1 MRTTYEMFSS
11 HGDAAVDGIVCQAI
25 DAFDDRGDAWDWAA
39 NELEL
44 LSQTSTYSEAD
55 DTAVREA
62 VYEALVAAFP
72 EAVFKTVRA

>member
-1 MRTTYEMFSS
+1 MRTDYEMFSS
-11 HGDAAVDGIVCQAI
+11 HGNAAVEGIVRQAI
-25 DAFDDRGDAWDWAA
+25 DAFDNREDAYDWAA

-44 LSQTSTYSEAD
+44 LASTSTYSEAD

-62 VYEALVAAFP
+62 VYGALEVAFP

>member
-11 HGDAAVDGIVCQAI
+11 HGDAAVDGIVRQAI
-25 DAFDDRGDAWDWAA
+25 DAFDNRNDAWDWAA

-44 LSQTSTYSEAD
+44 LSETSTYSEAD

-62 VYEALVAAFP
+62 VYEALTAAFP
-72 EAVFKTVRA
+72 EAVFKSVRA